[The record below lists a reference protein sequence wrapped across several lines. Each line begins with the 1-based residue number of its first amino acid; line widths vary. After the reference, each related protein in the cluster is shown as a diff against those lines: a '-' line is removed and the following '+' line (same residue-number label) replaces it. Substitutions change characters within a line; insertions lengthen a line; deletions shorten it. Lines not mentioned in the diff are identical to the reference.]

1 MPKLTNTIDLS
12 KLLGSSGSV
21 WDNYCPIISDKNTT
35 TAYLTDQIAEPS
47 DYNELCFK
55 LKSASPAEV
64 FTLII
69 NTPGGIIDSALMIID
84 AIKNSKAKVIAQIS
98 GTVASAGTIITL
110 ACDEVVVADHTTFMI
125 HNYSGGMVG
134 KGHEMKA
141 HQEFVDK
148 NLNESFKI
156 FYKGFLNDAE
166 IDSVIDGKDLWM
178 NKAEVE
184 ARLKGTFHKGACKS
198 AEVVSYSGD
207 VVVTSSTT
215 KRRGRPVKA

>member
-1 MPKLTNTIDLS
+1 MNLE
-12 KLLGSSGSV
+12 KLLSPSNSI
-21 WDNYCPIISDKNTT
+21 WDSYCPIISDKNTT

-110 ACDEVVVADHTTFMI
+110 ACDEVIVADHTTFMI
-125 HNYSGGMVG
+125 HNYSSSGGHG
-134 KGHEMKA
+134 KGHELKA
-141 HQEFVDK
+141 MQEFVDK
-148 NLNESFKI
+148 NLNASFRV
-156 FYKGFLNDAE
+156 FYKNFLTEKE
-166 IDSVIDGKDLWM
+166 IENVIDGKDLWM
-178 NKAEVE
+178 DKAEVE

-198 AEVVSYSGD
+198 AEVVSCSED
-207 VVVTSSTT
+207 VVVTSPTT
-215 KRRGRPVKA
+215 KRRGRPAKA